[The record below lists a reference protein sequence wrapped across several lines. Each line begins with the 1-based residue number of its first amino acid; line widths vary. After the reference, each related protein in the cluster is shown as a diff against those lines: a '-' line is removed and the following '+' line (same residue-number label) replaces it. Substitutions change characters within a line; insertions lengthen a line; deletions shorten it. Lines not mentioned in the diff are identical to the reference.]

1 MGSLTGAINTA
12 NSALRFNQNAISTV
26 SNNIANANTVGYT
39 RQVITAENNVIAGQ
53 GQGVT
58 SGTIIRYADQ
68 NLQSGMDQQ
77 KANLTYNK
85 TISNYFDAI
94 EKQFGKL
101 TKADSTTT
109 GSSLDGQISD
119 MFSQLNN
126 LVQDPTL
133 SSNRVTFKNS
143 SLQTTDRLNRLSND
157 LAENQISIDDQIT
170 NDIAV
175 VNASLKNISELNSQ
189 IAKVER
195 ANGNSS
201 DLRDLR
207 QKEIDKVSEHYS
219 VKAVEKE
226 DGVIHLSLDSGKVLV
241 DSSYVKMSRISGSPF
256 GGIGFNRV
264 LDDDKLSTTTQILTD
279 EDLQTG
285 NIGALIDLRDKEI
298 PDLLAQLDNFAT
310 SFMEEFN
317 NVHAQGSAV
326 PPPAELASIAHVNA
340 GITDLVGELG
350 LKAGTDFDISIVD
363 KSGNPVATTA
373 NLPYVGSVNN
383 STVVGTTTGTFDPD
397 AYLAANGANAQ
408 IEGTSNLEYLGANM
422 YRVTDPSGGLHTAT
436 LTPGGFPVGGTPA
449 QLDFGNGMVLNVD
462 PATAEPVVGN
472 IGTIDTKLDSG
483 PVRVEAGDTLDD
495 LATKINNNAALA
507 GQVTATVENGA
518 LVLKSTIP
526 DNGVVLGND
535 PTGDTFNHLGF
546 NRYFEGT
553 SASDITVSSSITSN
567 LNNIATGRMGSNGG
581 FTNTNNENAVALVNL
596 QNTKFSF
603 NPAGSLNAQDST
615 LSEYFISI
623 TSSFAANVAANTQQ
637 QDFNQ
642 SLYNDFN
649 ARVQSVSGVNTDE
662 EFSNLIVYQRGF
674 EASSRMIKTIDQ
686 MLETLINMV

>member
-26 SNNIANANTVGYT
+26 SNNVANANTVGYT

-58 SGTIIRYADQ
+58 SGSIIRYADQ
-68 NLQSGMDQQ
+68 TLQTGMDQQ
-77 KANLTYNK
+77 KANLSYNQTVSK
-85 TISNYFDAI
+85 YFEAI
-94 EKQFGKL
+94 EQQFGKL
-101 TKADSTTT
+101 TVEAS
-109 GSSLDGQISD
+109 GSSSLDSQISD

-143 SLQTTDRLNRLSND
+143 SLQTTDRLNKLSTD
-157 LAENQISIDDQIT
+157 LSSNQISIDDQIT

-175 VNASLKNISELNSQ
+175 VNAALKNISELNSQ

-195 ANGNSS
+195 SNGNSS
-201 DLRDLR
+201 DLKDLR
-207 QKEIDKVSEHYS
+207 QTEIAKVSEHLS
-219 VKAVEKE
+219 IKTAEKE
-226 DGVIHLSLDSGKVLV
+226 DGVVHISLDSGKVLV
-241 DSSYVKMSRISGSPF
+241 DSTYVKMSRTSGTPF

-264 LDDDKLSTTTQILTD
+264 LDDDKLGTTTQILTS
-279 EDLQTG
+279 EDLSSG

-298 PDLLAQLDNFAT
+298 PDLLAQLDNFAVA
-310 SFMEEFN
+310 FMDEFN

-326 PPPAELASIAHVNA
+326 PPPTVLSSIEHENA

-363 KSGNPVATTA
+363 KSGNPVKTTA
-373 NLPYVGSVNN
+373 NLPYVGSVAN
-383 STVVGTTTGTFDPD
+383 STVAGTTTGTFDPE
-397 AYLAANGANAQ
+397 AYLAANGPNAQ

-422 YRVTDPSGGLHTAT
+422 YRLTDPSGGIYTTTINPA
-436 LTPGGFPVGGTPA
+436 GFPIGGAPA

-472 IGTIDTKLDSG
+472 IGTIDTKLDGG
-483 PVRVEAGDTLDD
+483 PVRIEAGDTLDD
-495 LATKINNNAALA
+495 LATKINNNASLA
-507 GQVTATVENGA
+507 GDITAAVVNGA
-518 LVLKSTIP
+518 LVLTSTDP
-526 DNGVVLGND
+526 NNAVVLGND
-535 PTGDTFNHLGF
+535 PTGNTFNRLGF

-553 SASDITVSSSITSN
+553 GAADLTVSSKITSD
-567 LNNIATGRMGSNGG
+567 LNNIATGRMSADGG

-596 QNTKFSF
+596 QNSKFSF
-603 NPAGSLNAQDST
+603 AAAGGLNSQDST
-615 LSEYFISI
+615 LTEYFISI
-623 TSSFAANVAANTQQ
+623 SSSFAADVAANTQQ
-637 QDFNQ
+637 EDFNQ

-662 EFSNLIVYQRGF
+662 EFSNLIVYQRSF
-674 EASSRMIKTIDQ
+674 EASSRMINTIDK